1 MENDGSS
8 MSREK
13 SRVARLERDVQ
24 RLRNSPSFR
33 LGKHVTKAIRKPW
46 KAPLLLF
53 TLPWLMLN
61 IGLELLGRKKPG
73 HLTNYNDKI
82 KNFPPNNTVV
92 MFPTNGVGFGHFTRM
107 LAVAKRMKKLDPELE
122 IVFFTTMPTLHLL
135 KPYGIVAH
143 HISGSKYFKNM
154 ETSEWNVLL
163 EEELTL
169 CIETHRPK
177 QFVFDGAFPYRGML
191 RAIKSKP
198 MEKIWLRR
206 GMFRK
211 NATSIPVDSIEH
223 FDAIVRPGDSL
234 PIDNSDELDFSAQL
248 IECNPI
254 LLADKDDLFPKSYLR
269 NKLAIP
275 EDSTVVYLQLGAGEI
290 NNIESD
296 LSLAVR
302 LLLERENTYV
312 VIGESMIGNRLEI
325 TGERVRTLRDYP
337 NSLYF
342 NSFDFA
348 IMAGGYNSYHEAI
361 AFQLPTIC
369 IPNKKT
375 GMDDQV
381 ARAMVADDA
390 GAMIVVKDTNE
401 KTMKNA
407 IDEIANLKN
416 QSEMKDNCI
425 KISKNNGADDL
436 AILLHNGV
444 TYSKGKFKIP
454 KIIHI
459 MWIGTNEPP
468 TECINSW
475 WEMHP
480 DWEHMY
486 WDDEKVA
493 NFAFKNQQ
501 SIDLCKYMSG
511 KVNIMRYEILRHFG
525 GIFIDADS
533 LCLKPLDDG
542 NFLHQNAFSCYIN
555 ENLHRR
561 VANGYMGFS
570 KNYPLLTELIDRI
583 SLIPDSDYDSKK
595 NNSWQITGPEFLRKV
610 IEETGDNIHL
620 YPSVTFCPVHHSG
633 EIADNWRESEIYA
646 LQYWNS
652 THRTE
657 GSEEKRKA
665 LDDAISEFLK
675 MYRER

>member
-1 MENDGSS
+1 MT
-8 MSREK
+8 K
-13 SRVARLERDVQ
+13 SKSQRKIQRLERDIQ
-24 RLRNSPSFR
+24 RLRDSPSLR
-33 LGKHVTKAIRKPW
+33 LGQHMTKAMRHPW
-46 KAPLLLF
+46 RAPFLLI
-53 TLPWLMLN
+53 TLPWMMLN
-61 IGLELLGRKKPG
+61 IGLEIIGRKKPVSES
-73 HLTNYNDKI
+73 NENIADSVKYE
-82 KNFPPNNTVV
+82 PNNTVV

-107 LAVAKRMKKLDPELE
+107 LAVAKRMRKLDPDLE

-143 HISGSKYFKNM
+143 HISGPKYFKNM
-154 ETSEWNVLL
+154 DTSGWNALL

-169 CIETHRPK
+169 CFETHKPK
-177 QFVFDGAFPYRGML
+177 QFIFDGAFPYRGML
-191 RAIKSKP
+191 RAIKSQQ
-198 MEKIWLRR
+198 MDKIWLRR

-211 NATSIPVDSIEH
+211 GATNIPVDSIEH
-223 FDAIVRPGDSL
+223 FDAIVRPGDSA
-234 PIDNSDELDFSAQL
+234 PIDTTDEQELSVEIIQ
-248 IECNPI
+248 CNPI
-254 LLADKDDLFPKSYLR
+254 LLADREELYPKTYLR
-269 NKLAIP
+269 EKLGIP
-275 EDSTVVYLQLGAGEI
+275 SGATLVYVQLGAGEI
-290 NNIESD
+290 NDIESD
-296 LSLAVR
+296 LQLTMR

-312 VIGESMIGNRLEI
+312 VVGESMIGNRLDI
-325 TGERVRTLRDYP
+325 SGERIRTLRDYP

-348 IMAGGYNSYHEAI
+348 VMAGGYNSYHEAI

-381 ARAMVADDA
+381 ARAMIADDA
-390 GAMIVVKDTNE
+390 GAMVVVKNANE
-401 KTMKNA
+401 ETMKDA
-407 IDEIANLKN
+407 IDEIVNLEIQN
-416 QSEMKDNCI
+416 EMKNNCI

-436 AILLHNGV
+436 AIYLHNGI
-444 TYSKGKFKIP
+444 TKLEIKSKIP

-459 MWIGTNEPP
+459 MWIGPNEPP

-480 DWEHMY
+480 DWEHIY

-493 NFAFKNQQ
+493 NFAFKNQHA
-501 SIDLCKYMSG
+501 IDQCRYMSG

-533 LCLKPLDDG
+533 LCLRPLDDG
-542 NFLHQNAFSCYIN
+542 DFIEQEAFSCYIN
-555 ENLHRR
+555 EKLHLR

-633 EIADNWRESEIYA
+633 EIADNWIESEIYA

-652 THRTE
+652 THRTK
-657 GSEEKRKA
+657 GSEEKRKI

-675 MYRER
+675 MYNEQR